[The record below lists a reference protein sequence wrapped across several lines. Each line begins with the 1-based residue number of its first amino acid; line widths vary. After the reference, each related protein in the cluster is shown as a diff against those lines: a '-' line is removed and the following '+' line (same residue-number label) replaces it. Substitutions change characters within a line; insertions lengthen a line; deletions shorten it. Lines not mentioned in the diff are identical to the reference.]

1 MTEVV
6 RQQGGTPAGPEDFA
20 ALSDWMLSVQPDRCW
35 EKTVELLPGT
45 DELQWPERL
54 RAARTIEY
62 GFAQAVERGQPEHTA
77 NAVQTAAEKADPL
90 LRRLTQ
96 DPALAPAAGAAT
108 TATGTTTSSA
118 TPDRNANRHN
128 QHGLG

>member
-62 GFAQAVERGQPEHTA
+62 GFAQAVERGQPEHAA
-77 NAVQTAAEKADPL
+77 NAVRTAAEKADPL

-108 TATGTTTSSA
+108 TAGTPTDRSTNNTTN
-118 TPDRNANRHN
+118 PHRNHR
-128 QHGLG
+128 GLG